1 MIGHPMPAAGGR
13 DPAGWPHA
21 VVRGES
27 LWLCLLVLAS
37 LGCFVNTRNQVTW
50 NLQHAWVES
59 LGERGV
65 MHLEGSPTP
74 RFALDRLVDVWT
86 SPDGHTHARNAPGT
100 YFTGAAVYRVLHRA
114 FGLSYLRDFDLTST
128 LVTFF
133 TTCLSSA
140 LVFLLLYQLAKQVT
154 GSRLGGVCVAGAY
167 SFGTLAFP
175 YSGTLY
181 QHQTAAVFFVGC
193 FSLAFWRRRSGDE
206 RWFRPALEGLLLGLG
221 TAYSFAY
228 LPLGLC
234 IAAYCLAPLRRRRTV
249 LFLVGV
255 AVGVAPLLA
264 INALYYGG
272 PLTTVYQASRDYQV
286 TTLEVSWAAIAR
298 RLHFYFSDPTTG
310 LFFYSPVLLLS
321 APGLLLFPRELRRER
336 LTIGAGVLL
345 TLSHLLVAS
354 GIGALQFG
362 PRLVLPALPFLA
374 LACFPFWI
382 SEPGRTPTAWARLAF
397 VLLLVPSISFC
408 ALGAL
413 GTTMFRDVARWN
425 AWYVYLRSLFPPV
438 PEGMPVYNLAIYTF
452 PLRRVLAWVAL
463 GVGVVA
469 VWRLIALRHEAA
481 RDARRG
487 HAPGERALRG

>member
-1 MIGHPMPAAGGR
+1 MPAASGR
-13 DPAGWPHA
+13 DPAGGLRA

-27 LWLCLLVLAS
+27 LWLFLLVLAV

-74 RFALDRLVDVWT
+74 RFALYRLVDVWT
-86 SPDGHTHARNAPGT
+86 SPDGHTYARNAPGT
-100 YFTGAAVYRVLHRA
+100 YFTGAAVYCVLQRA

-140 LVFLLLYQLAKQVT
+140 LVFLLLYRLAKQVT
-154 GSRLGGVCVAGAY
+154 GSRLGGVCVAAAY

-175 YSGTLY
+175 YSGALY
-181 QHQTAAVFFVGC
+181 QHQTAAVFFVAC
-193 FSLAFWRRRSGDE
+193 FSLAYQRRRSGDE
-206 RWFRPALEGLLLGLG
+206 RWFRPAVEGLLLGLG
-221 TAYSFAY
+221 AVYSFAY
-228 LPLGLC
+228 FPMGLG
-234 IAAYCLAPLRRRRTV
+234 IAAYCLLPLARKRSAW
-249 LFLVGV
+249 FLAGV
-255 AVGVAPLLA
+255 ALGIAPLLVL
-264 INALYYGG
+264 NTLYYGG

-286 TTLEVSWAAIAR
+286 TTLDVSWAAIAR

-310 LFFYSPVLLLS
+310 VFFYSPVLLLS
-321 APGLLLFPRELRRER
+321 LPGLLRFPRKLRREQ
-336 LTIGAGVLL
+336 LTIAGGALL

-362 PRLVLPALPFLA
+362 PRLLLPTLPFLA
-374 LACFPFWI
+374 LALFPFWMRE
-382 SEPGRTPTAWARLAF
+382 SGRNASSWTRPAF
-397 VLLLVPSISFC
+397 VLLLVTSIAFC

-438 PEGMPVYNLAIYTF
+438 PEGMPVYNLPIYKF
-452 PLRRVLAWVAL
+452 PLRHVLAWVSL
-463 GVGVVA
+463 GMGLVA
-469 VWRLIALRHEAA
+469 AWRLLALRQEPET
-481 RDARRG
+481 
-487 HAPGERALRG
+487 APSDSPTALASSGGENS